1 MKKSMQ
7 YVISFSILVIL
18 SIVTTNNIL
27 MIYGQDEEGDVETDS
42 GISQLEPGLLTND
55 SVPLIVKVK
64 KK

>member
-55 SVPLIVKVK
+55 STVN
-64 KK
+64 